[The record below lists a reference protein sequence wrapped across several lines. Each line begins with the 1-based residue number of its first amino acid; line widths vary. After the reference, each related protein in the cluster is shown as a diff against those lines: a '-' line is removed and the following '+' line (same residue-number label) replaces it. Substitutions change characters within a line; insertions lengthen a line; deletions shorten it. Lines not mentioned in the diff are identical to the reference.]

1 MNRINLVKELE
12 SRGINCSNEQ
22 VDLLWKF
29 MNHVLETNEKFNLT
43 AIKDE
48 ESFVEKMI
56 FDSALLLNNQTFE
69 DQTIVD
75 IGAGA
80 GFPSV
85 VISILSPKTHV
96 IAIDSTT
103 KKVNFIQEFAKDNN
117 LNIEAVCARA
127 EDYAQAHRDA
137 CLLVTARAVASLR
150 VLIELSM
157 PMLKVGG
164 HLIAMKG
171 PGLKEE
177 ILEASGAFK
186 KLKCEID
193 YIYEDQLP
201 ESKEDRYFVYI
212 KKVGETNKK
221 YPRTFGEIKNKPL

>member
-1 MNRINLVKELE
+1 MNRINFVNELKR
-12 SRGINCSNEQ
+12 RGIECSEEQ
-22 VDLLWKF
+22 ANLLWRF

-56 FDSALLLNNQTFE
+56 FDSALLLNNQKFE
-69 DQTIVD
+69 NQTIVD

-85 VISILSPKTHV
+85 VISILSPQTHI
-96 IAIDSTT
+96 IAIDSTA
-103 KKVNFIQEFAKDNN
+103 KKVDFIKEFAEENK

-137 CLLVTARAVASLR
+137 YLLVTARAVASLR

-157 PMLKVGG
+157 PMLQTGG

-177 ILEASGAFK
+177 ITEASGAFK

-212 KKVGETNKK
+212 KKAGETPKK